1 MSSLHLVT
9 FFYVFY
15 SCLCGFLL
23 VGNCTAEEI
32 SVALSSK
39 IVDCAPAGDLSPI
52 SVDWNNKC
60 MRYNIIA
67 HTLIIIH
74 AHWFN
79 RTSLTIIP
87 NK

>member
-1 MSSLHLVT
+1 MFFFLVC
-9 FFYVFY
+9 VFY
-15 SCLCGFLL
+15 LL

-39 IVDCAPAGDLSPI
+39 IVDRAPAGDLPPI

-60 MRYNIIA
+60 MCYNITA